1 MNFSPISRDIT
12 PMLFQ
17 TGYLTVKSARIIE
30 NSLKYKLDFPNHE
43 VEESFYLNLLAEITD
58 NSESDIQFINHDL
71 KKYLISADEKNMK
84 MELKVMVSNIPNL
97 IHEHSH
103 NYYQSSIISWL
114 FGAGFNIIGEYNL
127 AKGRID
133 GAITIEDT
141 AVIVEVKFD
150 DDESL
155 EKLIKTGL
163 KQIHA
168 KKYYEKF
175 IKDYKVN
182 LLGIAISNKE
192 IDCRFEKLNY

>member
-1 MNFSPISRDIT
+1 
-12 PMLFQ
+12 
-17 TGYLTVKSARIIE
+17 
-30 NSLKYKLDFPNHE
+30 
-43 VEESFYLNLLAEITD
+43 
-58 NSESDIQFINHDL
+58 
-71 KKYLISADEKNMK
+71 
-84 MELKVMVSNIPNL
+84 
-97 IHEHSH
+97 
-103 NYYQSSIISWL
+103 
-114 FGAGFNIIGEYNL
+114 L

-150 DDESL
+150 DNESL